1 MADLRIPKR
10 GKKIHSRGI
19 HYAAQDAKVPM
30 PAKNMVYKKQPLG
43 PVYLNDDPHSEWLEE
58 IIGPAR
64 WLGYV
69 DWGATR
75 DAHSDEPVCRTYS
88 FIASCRASSVW
99 IGTKPRRGS
108 RW

>member
-19 HYAAQDAKVPM
+19 NYPPQDAKVPM

-75 DAHSDEPVCRTYS
+75 DAHSDEQVIRIHQP
-88 FIASCRASSVW
+88 SVLVGW
-99 IGTKPRRGS
+99 VQVKHRKN
-108 RW
+108 